1 MPNIEIRM
9 QTVALVA
16 LLLLLAVAAP
26 FLTALIPDTQPVTAM
41 AAPDA
46 PQEIVL
52 TLADAAPTAV
62 PPLTPP
68 TPPAETD
75 STYLRAVQVQIKS
88 LLASQKATPQPR
100 TSAVEVRVNTGTG
113 ANLNVRAAPG
123 LVSPVLGGAIQ
134 GEILPAIAV
143 SLDTFWLQVRW
154 NGLIGWVY
162 APLTVPVA
170 GDAATLPVTSEQ

>member
-26 FLTALIPDTQPVTAM
+26 FLTALIPDSEPVTAM
-41 AAPDA
+41 AAQDT

-52 TLADAAPTAV
+52 TVADAAPTAV

>member
-9 QTVALVA
+9 QTVALPGA
-16 LLLLLAVAAP
+16 SRHEARHCE
-26 FLTALIPDTQPVTAM
+26 PVTAM
-41 AAPDA
+41 AAQDT

-52 TLADAAPTAV
+52 TVADAAPTAV

>member
-9 QTVALVA
+9 QTVALVT

-26 FLTALIPDTQPVTAM
+26 FLTTLIPDTQPVTAM
-41 AAPDA
+41 AAQDA

-52 TLADAAPTAV
+52 TLAGAAPTAV
-62 PPLTPP
+62 PPRTHP

-100 TSAVEVRVNTGTG
+100 TSTVEVRVNTGTG

-123 LVSPVLGGAIQ
+123 LESPVLGGAAQ
-134 GEILPAIAV
+134 GQTLSAVAV
-143 SLDTFWLQVRW
+143 SLDTLWLQVRW

-170 GDAATLPVTSEQ
+170 GDTATLPMTE

>member
-26 FLTALIPDTQPVTAM
+26 FLTALIPNTQPVTAL
-41 AAPDA
+41 AAQDT

-62 PPLTPP
+62 PPLTPS

-88 LLASQKATPQPR
+88 LLTSQKATPQPPA
-100 TSAVEVRVNTGTG
+100 SAVEVRVNTGTG

-123 LVSPVLGGAIQ
+123 LDSPVLGGAAQ
-134 GEILPAIAV
+134 GQTLSAVAV
-143 SLDTFWLQVRW
+143 SLDTLWLQVRW
-154 NGLIGWVY
+154 HGLNGWVY
-162 APLTVPVA
+162 APLTAPVT
-170 GDAATLPVTSEQ
+170 GNITSLPVTE

>member
-41 AAPDA
+41 AAQDA

-52 TLADAAPTAV
+52 TLAADAALTAI
-62 PPLTPP
+62 PPLTPS

-88 LLASQKATPQPR
+88 LLTSQKATPQPPA
-100 TSAVEVRVNTGTG
+100 SAVEVRVNTGTG

-123 LVSPVLGGAIQ
+123 LESPVLGGAAQ
-134 GEILPAIAV
+134 GQTLSAVAV
-143 SLDTFWLQVRW
+143 SLDTLWLQVRW
-154 NGLIGWVY
+154 NGLNGWVY
-162 APLTVPVA
+162 APLTAPVT
-170 GDAATLPVTSEQ
+170 GNITSLPVTE

>member
-41 AAPDA
+41 VVQDA

-52 TLADAAPTAV
+52 TLADAVPTAI

-88 LLASQKATPQPR
+88 LLASQKATPQPQ
-100 TSAVEVRVNTGTG
+100 TSAIEVRVSTGTG

-123 LVSPVLGGAIQ
+123 LDSPVLGGAVQ
-134 GEILPAIAV
+134 GEVLSAVAV
-143 SLDTFWLQVRW
+143 SPDTLWLQVRW

-162 APLTVPVA
+162 APLTVPVTS
-170 GDAATLPVTSEQ
+170 DTSTLPVTE